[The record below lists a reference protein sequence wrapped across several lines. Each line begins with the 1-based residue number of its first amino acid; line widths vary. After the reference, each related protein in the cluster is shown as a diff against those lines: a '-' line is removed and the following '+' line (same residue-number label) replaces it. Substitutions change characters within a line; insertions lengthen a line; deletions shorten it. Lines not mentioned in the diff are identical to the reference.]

1 MLNVLNEKV
10 VVAAFSQEKALVGLI
25 EPSPWLWTFG
35 WNFLKHYYLPGS
47 WVWSPW
53 ARWGCV
59 DTWGLV
65 PGTASEGSSPPAA
78 GTRTPAPAPIR
89 AQYWGHIVTIHQSEL
104 SIEVI
109 FLQSEAS
116 TSMLKFG
123 GLGSSAPS
131 CRRVSFVSQLY
142 WTSSEF
148 PSLWHWGTGETSF
161 TASSYL
167 ASSVRTRP
175 LL

>member
-10 VVAAFSQEKALVGLI
+10 VVAAFNQEKALVGLI
-25 EPSPWLWTFG
+25 EPSPWLWIFG

-59 DTWGLV
+59 GTWGLV

-78 GTRTPAPAPIR
+78 DTRTPAPAPIR
-89 AQYWGHIVTIHQSEL
+89 AQYWGHIDTIHQSEL

-123 GLGSSAPS
+123 GQGSALVLRHADVSPS
-131 CRRVSFVSQLY
+131 SVSFIGQVLSFL
-142 WTSSEF
+142 
-148 PSLWHWGTGETSF
+148 HCGTGETSF
-161 TASSYL
+161 TA
-167 ASSVRTRP
+167 
-175 LL
+175 